1 MNGRAVQEVMLADGA
16 GAATAWHALGS
27 EQPMLWTGTAEEAS
41 ACSTDSPSPLCN
53 PRLPS
58 LWKVLVL
65 SDGSVTRHLQILTG
79 TKVEVDCLS
88 MVNIGDE
95 LQGLPPN
102 THMIPGPRVQ
112 RQVLLR
118 PGGKECA
125 PLVYA
130 CSWWNATDVDTYLS
144 DKSKPIWVSLSQE
157 HVELYRE
164 VQLVYHGHS
173 ASLERLLQCEGPF
186 WGRSYIFWHNARPLT
201 LIYEVFS
208 NRLLE
213 QLGPPPP
220 TPPTMQR

>member
-1 MNGRAVQEVMLADGA
+1 
-16 GAATAWHALGS
+16 
-27 EQPMLWTGTAEEAS
+27 
-41 ACSTDSPSPLCN
+41 
-53 PRLPS
+53 
-58 LWKVLVL
+58 
-65 SDGSVTRHLQILTG
+65 
-79 TKVEVDCLS
+79 

-95 LQGLPPN
+95 LHGLPPN
-102 THMIPGPRVQ
+102 TRMIPGPRVQ

-118 PGGKECA
+118 PGGKESA

-130 CSWWNATDVDTYLS
+130 CSWWNATDVDTYLA
-144 DKSKPIWVSLSQE
+144 DKSKPIWVRAWVVGAAGHGNGLACSPPVCACSRGWRATMGGATHAHAHTHARTPSLSPQVSLSQE

-213 QLGPPPP
+213 QLGPASPPP
-220 TPPTMQR
+220 PPPPMQR